1 MKGWVEKYVPGLS
14 QGGGSTNGDITV
26 NRHNFI
32 LDLLGKNY
40 TTPMEEKFRLKIYME
55 NKAKIAKHNQKA
67 TKGDLTI
74 LDYLERIVISGS

>member
-1 MKGWVEKYVPGLS
+1 MMEIKD
-14 QGGGSTNGDITV
+14 GGITV

-67 TKGDLTI
+67 TKGD
-74 LDYLERIVISGS
+74 